1 MEKPESELSALAIFD
16 ANIKEFTN
24 IKQQMHNLQMDL

>member
-1 MEKPESELSALAIFD
+1 MEKTESELSALATFD
-16 ANIKEFTN
+16 GIIKESTN